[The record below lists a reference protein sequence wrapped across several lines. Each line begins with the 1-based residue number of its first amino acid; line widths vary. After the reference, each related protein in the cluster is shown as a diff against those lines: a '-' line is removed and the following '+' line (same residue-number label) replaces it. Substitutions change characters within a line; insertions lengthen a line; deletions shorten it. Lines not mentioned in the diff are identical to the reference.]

1 MDTLLSEEEELI
13 RRSAR
18 EFFEAEC
25 PPSLARAMEEDD
37 LGYPP
42 ELWRKLAD
50 LGWLG
55 LALPERYGGQGL
67 PLTYLGL
74 FLQEVGRSI
83 APVPFHSTITTA
95 LTINEVGTASQREH
109 LLPRVI
115 RGEAILTWAFTE
127 HDPRLIPEAI
137 HLEAAADGDG
147 FALTGSKLFVENWRA
162 AKHCLVVCRTSE
174 ASPASEGLSLFL
186 VETNAAGITETPLL
200 TIAKDRQSQVEF
212 RGVHVPRENLVGE
225 LDEGWP
231 IAEAMLDRAAALL
244 CAQLLGTSRR
254 HVELA
259 VDYAKHRVAFGRPIG
274 AFQALAHMCAD
285 MTMWV
290 DGGELLTFEALWR
303 MDQGL
308 PAAIEVSQAKAF
320 CNERCMAIGRMGN
333 MIHGG
338 IAFIAEFNLNLWFRR
353 IAAMTMR
360 LGTSLEHRA
369 RIARAL
375 LDKPG
380 HVQLGEDLYHLSGA
394 APIRTAAP
402 V

>member
-1 MDTLLSEEEELI
+1 MDTLLTEEEELI

-25 PPSLARAMEEDD
+25 PPDLARAMEEDE

-67 PLTYLGL
+67 PLTHLGL
-74 FLQEVGRSI
+74 FLEELGRSV
-83 APVPFHSTITTA
+83 APVPFHSTITAA
-95 LTINEVGTASQREH
+95 LTISEFGSERQREQ

-115 RGEAILTWAFTE
+115 RGESILTWAFTE
-127 HDPRLIPEAI
+127 RDPRLIPEAV
-137 HLEAAADGDG
+137 HLEAIAENDS
-147 FALTGSKLFVENWRA
+147 FVLNGSKLFVENWRA
-162 AKHCLVVCRTSE
+162 ARQCLVACRTSA
-174 ASPASEGLSLFL
+174 ASPASQGLSLLL
-186 VETNAAGITETPLL
+186 VDTNAAGIFETPLV

-212 RGVHVPRENLVGE
+212 RGVRVPRENLVGE
-225 LDEGWP
+225 LNEGWP
-231 IAEAMLDRAAALL
+231 IAESMLDRATALL
-244 CAQLLGTSRR
+244 CTQLLGASRK

-274 AFQALAHMCAD
+274 AFQSLAHMCAD
-285 MTMWV
+285 MIMWV

-333 MIHGG
+333 MVHGG
-338 IAFIAEFNLNLWFRR
+338 IAFIAEFNLNQWFRR
-353 IAAMTMR
+353 IAGMTMR
-360 LGTSLEHRA
+360 LGTSPEHRA

-375 LDKPG
+375 LDRPG
-380 HVQLGEDLYHLSGA
+380 YVQLGEDLYHLPKPA
-394 APIRTAAP
+394 TAATP